1 MRRDILLFLVLVALV
16 GGGIIAGVML
26 VMGGGGGSGSAVCDG
41 PQVPQGESD
50 ISQLGFQAQDV
61 GLSKVIQAASAG
73 DLAAVEDAFYGDVH
87 GFTHNVDQPLRP
99 VDEDL
104 ARDLCETVIDI
115 EEELL
120 AEQPRVDAI
129 GLQAARIQ
137 DMMRDAAEALGY
149 ARPGE

>member
-1 MRRDILLFLVLVALV
+1 MRGDIALFLGLVALV
-16 GGGIIAGVML
+16 GGGIVVAVVLAIGG
-26 VMGGGGGSGSAVCDG
+26 GGGGGSDVCDSPLAPLG
-41 PQVPQGESD
+41 RSD

-73 DLAAVEDAFYGDVH
+73 SLQAVEEAFFGDVH
-87 GFTHNVDQPLRP
+87 NFTHNVDASLRE
-99 VDEDL
+99 VDPEL
-104 ARDLCETVIDI
+104 AKEMCQAVVEI
-115 EEELL
+115 EEELVSDRR
-120 AEQPRVDAI
+120 ADVI